1 MDEITSGKQAFKEAW
16 SALPKDRKRA
26 VTKAVQAGHEVPDET
41 AIAAGYAQRQIATSW
56 MGYVGIIALAFAINW
71 FQGEDVAGNNLT
83 WAILGAIVLIGVY
96 SYWRL
101 FQARTKN
108 LELLERVRADANVA
122 DDGEGIP
129 TDGEGIPAEEEIA
142 RLQGEGGPVTEVAD
156 PTPSTP
162 PEPSTSSATDS
173 ERATGE

>member
-16 SALPKDRKRA
+16 SALPKDRRRV

-41 AIAAGYAQRQIATSW
+41 AIAAGYAQRQIASSW

-108 LELLERVRADANVA
+108 LELLERVRVDANVA
-122 DDGEGIP
+122 D
-129 TDGEGIPAEEEIA
+129 DGEGIPAEEEIA

-156 PTPSTP
+156 PTPATP
-162 PEPSTSSATDS
+162 PEPSTPSATDS